1 MKPSESEH
9 PGVFTFH
16 DLSYILCNRMEIFGT
31 EKKCSYFGGVH
42 FRGFTVCTALVTGLF
57 DLNHKGREFKL

>member
-31 EKKCSYFGGVH
+31 EKKCFILEV
-42 FRGFTVCTALVTGLF
+42 FTLEVLLYAQ
-57 DLNHKGREFKL
+57 H